1 MDLHQQGLVVMAD
14 DRVKYSDNDNL
25 ISTTTEDSHI
35 TYCNEDFC
43 RVAGYEES
51 EILNKPHNVIR
62 HEDMPKAAF
71 EQLWFYIK
79 SGKSWMGLVKNRCK
93 GSGHYW
99 VSAFV
104 TPIIGKDGKIHEYQS
119 VRTQPDDQQISRASA
134 LYQGL
139 KKGRASAR
147 RIQWLHI
154 IPAIMAIQV
163 IVLAFSSMM
172 PTLLLQVLLGTCL
185 GLQLFAL
192 LKIKSR
198 LSGVNKMAEKH
209 YDNQLMEQPY
219 TGYCDDL
226 SKIELAMIMKRAELR
241 AVTARASETSD
252 TILVAAN
259 EEFINSKEIDAQ
271 LHDQDVAIDAMATS
285 AEQMLAS
292 INEVVQQAKH
302 SSEFASNSKNTATIA
317 VATVEESVEAVQ
329 ILSLQLEESKLAL
342 RELYSDVDGIKSILT
357 LIQGIAD
364 QTNLLALNAAIEA
377 ARAGEHGRGFAV
389 VADEVRSL
397 SGKTSSSV
405 EDIRSNIEAL
415 QITVN
420 KTGSIIEK
428 GIESSQYS
436 MEKSEEGKEAFK
448 TIVDDLTNIGSQS
461 ADTLTAITEQVQVT
475 KTMSDHVARM
485 KEANNTNRNLS
496 VNSLERTKEI
506 VNSLESLQR
515 LVAQFSKS

>member
-1 MDLHQQGLVVMAD
+1 MREIMTD
-14 DRVKYSDNDNL
+14 DRVEYSEDDNL
-25 ISTTTEDSHI
+25 ISTTKEDSHI

-43 RVAGYEES
+43 RVAGYKES

-62 HEDMPKAAF
+62 HDDMPKAAF
-71 EQLWFYIK
+71 EQLWSYIK

-104 TPIIGKDGKIHEYQS
+104 TPIIGKDGKVHEYQS
-119 VRTQPDDQQISRASA
+119 VRTRPDEEQISRASS

-139 KKGRASAR
+139 TKGRTSAR

-163 IVLAFSSMM
+163 IVLAFSDMM
-172 PTLLLQVLLGTCL
+172 STLLLQVLMTVCL
-185 GLQLFAL
+185 CVQLFAL
-192 LKIKSR
+192 LKIKNRFS
-198 LSGVNKMAEKH
+198 SVNKMAEKH
-209 YDNQLMEQPY
+209 YHNQLMEQPY

-252 TILVAAN
+252 TILAAAN
-259 EEFINSKEIDAQ
+259 EEFINSHEIDTQ

-317 VATVEESVEAVQ
+317 VATVEEATEAVQ
-329 ILSLQLEESKLAL
+329 ILSQQLEESKLAL
-342 RELYSDVDGIKSILT
+342 KELYSDVGGIKSILT

-405 EDIRSNIEAL
+405 EDIRANIEAL
-415 QITVN
+415 QVTVN

-428 GIESSQYS
+428 GIESSQHS
-436 MEKSEEGKEAFK
+436 MSKSEQGKEAFQ
-448 TIVDDLTNIGSQS
+448 TIVDDLTSIGSQS
-461 ADTLTAITEQVQVT
+461 AETLNAITDQVQVT
-475 KTMSDHVARM
+475 QTMSDHVERM
-485 KEANNTNRNLS
+485 KQANNANRNLS
-496 VNSLERTKEI
+496 VNSLERTKEM
-506 VNSLESLQR
+506 VSSLESLKR
-515 LVAQFSKS
+515 LVGQFSQS